1 MVDFEK
7 IKYNGQKV
15 IFYFLL
21 YIGPSQVKA
30 NFEILELVG
39 KFE

>member
-15 IFYFLL
+15 IFYLL
-21 YIGPSQVKA
+21 CIGPSQVKA
-30 NFEILELVG
+30 YVEILELVG
-39 KFE
+39 KFG